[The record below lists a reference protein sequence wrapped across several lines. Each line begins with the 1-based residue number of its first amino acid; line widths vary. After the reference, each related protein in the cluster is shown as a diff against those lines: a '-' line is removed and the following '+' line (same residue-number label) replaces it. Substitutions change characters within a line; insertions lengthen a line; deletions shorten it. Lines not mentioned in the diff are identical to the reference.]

1 MAWWLMPGF
10 RPTRQWWYIIG
21 GVLGFWLLLV
31 LVGQLDW
38 VPAGALVEIF
48 FVSIVALAL
57 AVGAVGMLAFMEN
70 KQGSGS
76 AEERGEEA
84 KDHGQDHDRNR
95 EDRVDAHPR

>member
-1 MAWWLMPGF
+1 MQGLK
-10 RPTRQWWYIIG
+10 PTRQWWCIIG

-31 LVGQLDW
+31 VVGQLDW

-48 FVSIVALAL
+48 LVSIVALAL

-70 KQGSGS
+70 KQRYGS

-84 KDHGQDHDRNR
+84 KGHGQDKDR
-95 EDRVDAHPR
+95 DRQGGDAGDAE

>member
-1 MAWWLMPGF
+1 MPAF

-48 FVSIVALAL
+48 LVSIVALAL

-70 KQGSGS
+70 KQGYGS
-76 AEERGEEA
+76 AEERGEET
-84 KDHGQDHDRNR
+84 KDHGQDKDR
-95 EDRVDAHPR
+95 DRQGADDGDAQ